1 MNGLIKGMVV
11 ALAVVVMFGCSSKP
25 VTSDKGVEGAATKAD
40 ANGARTSGADLGGDA
55 AGNAISAGTSES
67 TVAAAVAAAIPQDL
81 MSKLTVYFD
90 YDKTDIN
97 AEGRKVIEA
106 HAKYLAANA
115 NVRVTLE
122 GHADDR
128 GTREYNLAL
137 GERRAKAVDQ
147 VMGVLRVAKGQVGT
161 VSYGEE
167 RPAVMGDDDK
177 SYALNRRVEI
187 VYSKQ

>member
-1 MNGLIKGMVV
+1 MNVSVKG
-11 ALAVVVMFGCSSKP
+11 LAVVLAAAMLFGCSSKP
-25 VTSDKGVEGAATKAD
+25 VTSDKGVGGAPTKQD
-40 ANGARTSGADLGGDA
+40 ANGAQTSGVDLGGGA
-55 AGNAISAGTSES
+55 AGAAISPGTSDS
-67 TVAAAVAAAIPQDL
+67 TVAAAVAASIPGDL

-90 YDKTDIN
+90 YDKSDVR
-97 AEGRKVIEA
+97 EDGRKIIEA
-106 HAKYLAANA
+106 HARYLSEHPNIH
-115 NVRVTLE
+115 VVLE

-137 GERRAKAVDQ
+137 GERRAQSVEQ
-147 VMGVLRVAKGQVGT
+147 VMELLSVGKNQLGT

-167 RPAVMGDDDK
+167 RPAVIGEDEK